1 MSEFTHL
8 HTHSHYSLLNALPK
22 IPELVSA
29 TKEKNM
35 NAVAL
40 TDNGNLYGAIEFY
53 KECKKENI
61 KPIIGVDFYVALR
74 TRHDRQPGIDSK
86 RYRLVLLAKNNAG
99 YKNLIKL
106 VSDSHLTGFYYKP
119 RIDKELMQKYSE
131 GLIAI
136 IPSFSGEIIEK
147 VKNNDFETA
156 KKILNQYE
164 EIYGK
169 ENLFIEITHHP
180 EIDGHNF
187 ITKKTIEFA
196 KEVGANLVASHDVYY
211 IHPED
216 KEARNTLLSI
226 QTNLDFGSN
235 KRLTSEDE
243 DFSFIGQEQAEKYFK
258 EIPEALENT
267 QKISDMCNLEIN
279 LGSWI
284 FPEAKSTNGLNHDDE
299 LYKSIY
305 DGLIERKLE
314 KTEEVLKRIEYEYG
328 IIKKKGYCPYFLVVS
343 DLLKFALKN
352 NIFTNTRGSAAG
364 SLVSYLIGIT
374 NINPLEYQIPFER
387 FLNPDRPSLP
397 DIDIDMA
404 DNRRDEMVQYAKE
417 KYGED
422 KVAQIGTF
430 GTMAARGAVR
440 DTARALGYQ
449 YEIGDKISKQIPLGK
464 QGFPMT
470 IDRALDENSD
480 LKKMYATDKDV
491 KKIVDMARKI
501 EGCARHISVHAAG
514 IVISPV
520 PITEYTPVQF
530 DPKGG
535 KLITQY
541 DMYST
546 DPDYGG
552 VGLLK
557 FDFLGLKNLSILA
570 SSVDLAKRIK
580 GIDVDIRNIPVD
592 NKKTFE
598 MLARGETMGVF
609 QMGSDGMTKYLK
621 DLRPTEIR
629 DINAM
634 IALYRPG
641 PIAFI
646 PEYIKRKRNP
656 KLVKYIDERLR
667 KILETTY
674 GILIYQ
680 DDILLIVTEL
690 AGYSWAE
697 ADKFRKAVG
706 KKIPQEMQAQKEKF
720 TSGCIKNGMKP
731 EVAKQLW
738 EMIETFAAYGFNKA
752 HSVSYG
758 KVTYQTAYMKANF
771 PVIYMSALLTAD
783 AGDVE
788 KISETINECKRMG
801 IEVLPPNINESFGNF
816 TVIEE
821 DGKDKIRF
829 GLYSIKNFGEG
840 IADKIISTRK
850 ELGKF
855 NSLEDFLN
863 KVKDKNV
870 NKKSLEA
877 LIKCGAMDELSERGQ
892 MLENVEDLLSYHRE
906 GKKTDESQESL
917 FGLMSDNS
925 TIPKLKL
932 KDFPPA
938 TQSDKLTWEKEL
950 LGLYISGH
958 PLDKFKNLLEKRQY
972 TVKRVLDGLEEGM
985 QVAVAG
991 IINEVKYINTKG
1003 AEKMAFVNF
1012 SDFTGTIEIVV
1023 FPKIFEKYKEFLE
1036 SNLCVV
1042 IKGRISYRNDSISL
1056 LAEAIKKLDEEKK

>member
-1 MSEFTHL
+1 MTEFIHL
-8 HTHSHYSLLNALPK
+8 HTHSHFSLLNALPK
-22 IPELVSA
+22 ISELVSA

-40 TDNGNLYGAIEFY
+40 TDNGNLYGAISFY
-53 KECKKENI
+53 KECKKQNI

-74 TRHDRQPGIDSK
+74 MRHDRQPGIDSK
-86 RYRLVLLAKNNAG
+86 RYRLVLLAKNEAG

-119 RIDKELMQKYSE
+119 RIDKELMKKYSD

-147 VKNNDFETA
+147 IKNSDFETA
-156 KKILNQYE
+156 KKILNEYE

-196 KEVGANLVASHDVYY
+196 KEIGANLVASHDVYY
-211 IHPED
+211 INPED
-216 KEARNTLLSI
+216 REARNTLLSI

-243 DFSFIGQEQAEKYFK
+243 DFSFIGQEEAKKYFA
-258 EIPEALENT
+258 EIPQALENT
-267 QKISDMCNLEIN
+267 KKISDLCNLEITLGNWVFPEIKTSNGNHSDEYLYELIN
-279 LGSWI
+279 LGLK
-284 FPEAKSTNGLNHDDE
+284 EKN
-299 LYKSIY
+299 
-305 DGLIERKLE
+305 LE
-314 KTEEVLKRIEYEYG
+314 KTEEVSTRIEYEFG
-328 IIKKKGYCPYFLVVS
+328 IIKKKGYSPYFLVVS
-343 DLLKFALKN
+343 DLLRFAHKN

-387 FLNPDRPSLP
+387 FLNPDRPSPP

-404 DNRRDEMVQYAKE
+404 DTRRDEMIQYVRE

-422 KVAQIGTF
+422 RVAQIGTF
-430 GTMAARGAVR
+430 GTMMARGAVR

-470 IDRALDENSD
+470 IDRAIDENSD
-480 LKKMYATDKDV
+480 LKKMYTTDKDV
-491 KKIVDMARKI
+491 KKIIDMAKKI

-520 PITEYTPVQF
+520 AITEFTPVQL

-541 DMYST
+541 DMYVIE
-546 DPDYGG
+546 D

-570 SSVDLAKRIK
+570 NSVDLAKKIK
-580 GIDVDIRNIPVD
+580 GVDVDIHNIPVD
-592 NKKTFE
+592 DKKTFD

-621 DLRPTEIR
+621 ELGPTEIR

-641 PIAFI
+641 PMAFI

-667 KILETTY
+667 KILEKTY

-690 AGYSWAE
+690 AGYTWAE

-706 KKIPQEMQAQKEKF
+706 KKIPKEMQAQKEKF
-720 TSGCIKNGMKP
+720 TSGCIKNEMKP
-731 EVAKQLW
+731 DIAKQLW
-738 EMIETFAAYGFNKA
+738 EMIETFASYGFNKA
-752 HSVSYG
+752 HSASYG

-771 PVIYMSALLTAD
+771 PVVYMCSLLTAD

-788 KISETINECKRMG
+788 KISEIIGECKRMK

-821 DGKDKIRF
+821 GGKDKIRF

-840 IADKIISTRK
+840 IADKIIATRK
-850 ELGKF
+850 EGGKF
-855 NSLEDFLN
+855 NSLEDFLSR
-863 KVKDKNV
+863 VKDKNI

-877 LIKCGAMDELSERGQ
+877 LIKCGAMDEFGERGQ
-892 MLENVEDLLSYHRE
+892 MFENVEDLLLYHRE

-917 FGLMSDNS
+917 FGLMADNS

-932 KDFPPA
+932 KEFPPA
-938 TQSDKLTWEKEL
+938 TQTEKLTWEKEL

-958 PLDKFKNLLEKRQY
+958 PLDKFKDKFQKREY
-972 TVKRVLDGLEEGM
+972 TVKKVLDGLEDGM
-985 QVAVAG
+985 TVAVAG
-991 IINEVKYINTKG
+991 IINEVKTINTKSF
-1003 AEKMAFVNF
+1003 EKMAFINF

-1023 FPKIFEKYKEFLE
+1023 FPKIFEKYKELLE
-1036 SNLCVV
+1036 PNLCVI
-1042 IKGRISYRNDSISL
+1042 IKGRISYRKDSISL
-1056 LAEAIKKLDEEKK
+1056 LAEAVKKLEEEKK